1 MRLRIRKQFLIGYK
15 DFTLNYLFWDAYYV
29 HLHAINIPSPINM
42 DDRRMQVNEIIRRWR
57 NHETRPST
65 SRWFSL

>member
-1 MRLRIRKQFLIGYK
+1 
-15 DFTLNYLFWDAYYV
+15 V

-42 DDRRMQVNEIIRRWR
+42 DDQRMQVNEIIRRWR
-57 NHETRPST
+57 NYETRP